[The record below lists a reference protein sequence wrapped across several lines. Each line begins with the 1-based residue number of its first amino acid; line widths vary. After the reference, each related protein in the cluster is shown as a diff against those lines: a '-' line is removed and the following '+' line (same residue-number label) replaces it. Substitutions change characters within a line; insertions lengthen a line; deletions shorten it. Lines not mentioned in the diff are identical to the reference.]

1 MTGFNLISDTHT
13 YAFGYN
19 ESNILSTG
27 VVPLDGALIGMRFDN
42 LVNMNYFQFILVG
55 VQENFEGFIQDYPI
69 IEENM
74 L

>member
-1 MTGFNLISDTHT
+1 
-13 YAFGYN
+13 
-19 ESNILSTG
+19 
-27 VVPLDGALIGMRFDN
+27 VPLDGALIGMRFDN